1 MSPKPDAMTKTEI
14 KHLAQEILLDGMLSR
29 AGYAMESYFGDGLT
43 EEEKFATEQEC
54 KKQIVRAM
62 KLFGY
67 EDIKPEKL
75 ILD

>member
-1 MSPKPDAMTKTEI
+1 MATAKTKTEI
-14 KHLAQEILLDGMLSR
+14 KDLAQEILLDGMVQR
-29 AGYAMESYFGDGLT
+29 AGYAMESSFGDGLT

-67 EDIKPEKL
+67 EDIKQEEIVL
-75 ILD
+75 G

>member
-1 MSPKPDAMTKTEI
+1 MATAKTKTEI
-14 KHLAQEILLDGMLSR
+14 KDLAQEILLDGMLQR
-29 AGYAMESYFGDGLT
+29 AVYAMERSFGDGLT

-67 EDIKPEKL
+67 EDIKQEEIVL
-75 ILD
+75 G